1 MATGLKL
8 MRAIRVFEF
17 GGPEVLKFQSDVAV
31 STPKDH
37 QVLIKV
43 HARGVNPYA
52 LAADLTVYPLPEKL
66 VFKQGAAISIPYFTA
81 Y

>member
-17 GGPEVLKFQSDVAV
+17 GGLEVLKFQLDVAV

-43 HARGVNPYA
+43 HARGVNPVETYICSG
-52 LAADLTVYPLPEKL
+52 THRIKPLLQPILL
-66 VFKQGAAISIPYFTA
+66 VQVWLG
-81 Y
+81 